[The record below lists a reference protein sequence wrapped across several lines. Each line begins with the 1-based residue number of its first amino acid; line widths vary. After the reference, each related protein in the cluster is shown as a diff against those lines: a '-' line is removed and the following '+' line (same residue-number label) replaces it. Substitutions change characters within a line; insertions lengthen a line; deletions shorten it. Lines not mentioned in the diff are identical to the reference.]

1 MKKILFAIPLLAAMF
16 ASCEPAVDEI
26 SKGANVTAEQLTSS
40 FELVA
45 KSAGNNNITI
55 KMNPVHYVWVYD
67 ASTDIVIAQGT
78 NPVVQI
84 VPPAREV
91 GIYLS
96 TINQDGTIIKSSPK
110 TINVTE
116 FTDLP
121 DIYYSVFGED
131 LGTTTW
137 TWDTEASNGVWGN
150 GGYMESTGPD
160 WWRVSAAEIDE
171 QAEGKGLPADGL
183 DGWFSISL
191 TGVQTSRG
199 ETGSVSVTEDVV
211 KAGWDIGTMKFTGTI
226 PLMGILTN
234 QGNARQYDY
243 QILQADDNVLRLCA
257 PEPGAGD
264 WGTAW
269 FWNFKKKQ

>member
-150 GGYMESTGPD
+150 GAYLESTGPE
-160 WWRVSAAEIDE
+160 WWIVSSAEIDE
-171 QAEGKGLPADGL
+171 QAAGKGLPDDGL

-199 ETGSVSVTEDVV
+199 ETGTVSVTGDVV
-211 KAGWDIGTMKFTGTI
+211 KAGWDIGSMKFSGTV
-226 PLMGILTN
+226 PLLGVQPN
-234 QGNARQYDY
+234 GGNARQYEY
-243 QILQADDNVLRLCA
+243 LILKADDNVLRLCA

>member
-1 MKKILFAIPLLAAMF
+1 
-16 ASCEPAVDEI
+16 
-26 SKGANVTAEQLTSS
+26 
-40 FELVA
+40 
-45 KSAGNNNITI
+45 
-55 KMNPVHYVWVYD
+55 MNQVHYVWVYD

-137 TWDTEASNGVWGN
+137 TWDTEATDGLFGN
-150 GGYMESTGPD
+150 GAYLENAGPS
-160 WWRVSAAEIDE
+160 WWIATAEQIDE
-171 QAEGKGLPADGL
+171 QAAERGLPDDGL

-199 ETGSVSVTEDVV
+199 ETGSVSVSGNVV
-211 KAGWDIGTMKFTGTI
+211 KAGWDIGSMKFSGTI
-226 PLMGILTN
+226 PLLGVMTN

-243 QILQADDNVLRLCA
+243 HILKADENVLRLCA

-264 WGTAW
+264 WGAAW

>member
-26 SKGANVTAEQLTSS
+26 SKDANVTAEQLTSS

-96 TINQDGTIIKSSPK
+96 TINQDGTVVKSSPK

-121 DIYYSVFGED
+121 DIYYAVFGED

-150 GGYMESTGPD
+150 GKYQSSTGPD
-160 WWRVSAAEIDE
+160 WWKVTAAEIDE
-171 QAEGKGLPADGL
+171 QVAGKGLPDDGL

-199 ETGSVSVTEDVV
+199 ETGSVTVTDEVV
-211 KAGWDIGTMKFTGTI
+211 KTGWDIGTMKFSGTV
-226 PLMGILTN
+226 PLLGIMVN
-234 QGNARQYDY
+234 QGNARQYVY
-243 QILQADDNVLRLCA
+243 QILKANENELCLCA
-257 PEPGAGD
+257 PEPGQGD
-264 WGTAW
+264 GGTAW

>member
-150 GGYMESTGPD
+150 GAYLESTGPE
-160 WWRVSAAEIDE
+160 WWIVSSAEIDE
-171 QAEGKGLPADGL
+171 QAAGKGLPDDGL

-199 ETGSVSVTEDVV
+199 ETGTVSVTGDVV
-211 KAGWDIGTMKFTGTI
+211 KAGWDIGSMKFSGTV
-226 PLMGILTN
+226 PLLGVQPN
-234 QGNARQYDY
+234 GGNARQYEY
-243 QILQADDNVLRLCA
+243 LILKADDNVLRLCA

-269 FWNFKKKQ
+269 FWNFKKK

>member
-1 MKKILFAIPLLAAMF
+1 MKKILFVIPLLAAMF

-45 KSAGNNNITI
+45 KSEGNNNITI
-55 KMNPVHYVWVYD
+55 KMNPIYYVWVYD

-96 TINQDGTIIKSSPK
+96 TINQDGTIVKSSPK

-150 GGYMESTGPD
+150 GAYLESTGPE
-160 WWRVSAAEIDE
+160 WWIVSSAEIDE
-171 QAEGKGLPADGL
+171 QAAGKGLPDDGL

-199 ETGSVSVTEDVV
+199 ETGTVSVTGDVV
-211 KAGWDIGTMKFTGTI
+211 KAGWDIGSMKFSGTV
-226 PLMGILTN
+226 PLLGVQPN
-234 QGNARQYDY
+234 GGNARQYEY
-243 QILQADDNVLRLCA
+243 LILKADDNVLRLCA

-269 FWNFKKKQ
+269 FWNFKKK